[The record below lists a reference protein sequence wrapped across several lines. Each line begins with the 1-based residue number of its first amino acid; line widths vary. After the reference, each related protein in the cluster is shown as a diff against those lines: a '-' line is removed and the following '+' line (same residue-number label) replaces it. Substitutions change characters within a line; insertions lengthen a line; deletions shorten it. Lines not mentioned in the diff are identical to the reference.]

1 MQASRQAVLVGAGT
15 VRPALQG
22 LPGMGAD
29 RPGGSGGQRMQ
40 IKCQEVLTKRGL
52 QGGHEHCVCEHA
64 HLHELT

>member
-52 QGGHEHCVCEHA
+52 
-64 HLHELT
+64 